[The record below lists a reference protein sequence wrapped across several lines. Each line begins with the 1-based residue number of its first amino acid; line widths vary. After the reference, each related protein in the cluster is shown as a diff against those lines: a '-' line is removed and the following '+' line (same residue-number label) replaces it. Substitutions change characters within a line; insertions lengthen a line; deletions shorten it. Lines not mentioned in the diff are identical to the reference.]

1 MSMTQEHKKRLYSL
15 AEELSKLTEGDKQVL
30 RILLFDKKDDCIHA
44 DRCKNFVCTAI
55 SLNTDYH
62 TATVKHTKK

>member
-1 MSMTQEHKKRLYSL
+1 MSMTQEHKERLYSL

-44 DRCKNFVCTAI
+44 DRCKKFCMHCNKFEYGLPY
-55 SLNTDYH
+55 SYR
-62 TATVKHTKK
+62 